1 MWVLCTP
8 FCSCHLGLTMSNLFC
23 SFMDSLIP
31 FGGLVS
37 DTYEANSLTAN
48 SCPQALR
55 CQQCNDRYE
64 QEVATIIR
72 GSGIT
77 AEDHHQGGLPS
88 LLQNGSMIGANNG
101 FDAVKV

>member
-1 MWVLCTP
+1 MC
-8 FCSCHLGLTMSNLFC
+8 
-23 SFMDSLIP
+23 
-31 FGGLVS
+31 
-37 DTYEANSLTAN
+37 DTYDANSLMP
-48 SCPQALR
+48 SGPR

-77 AEDHHQGGLPS
+77 AEAHQEGLPS
-88 LLQNGSMIGANNG
+88 LLQNGSMMDPNSG

>member
-1 MWVLCTP
+1 M
-8 FCSCHLGLTMSNLFC
+8 ME
-23 SFMDSLIP
+23 SFVP
-31 FGGLVS
+31 FGDFMC

-77 AEDHHQGGLPS
+77 AESHQEDLPS
-88 LLQNGSMIGANNG
+88 LQNGSMMGPNSG

>member
-1 MWVLCTP
+1 M
-8 FCSCHLGLTMSNLFC
+8 ME
-23 SFMDSLIP
+23 SFVP
-31 FGGLVS
+31 FGGFMC
-37 DTYEANSLTAN
+37 DAYEANSLTAN

-77 AEDHHQGGLPS
+77 AESHQEDLHS
-88 LLQNGSMIGANNG
+88 LLQNGIMMDPNSG

>member
-1 MWVLCTP
+1 MC
-8 FCSCHLGLTMSNLFC
+8 
-23 SFMDSLIP
+23 
-31 FGGLVS
+31 
-37 DTYEANSLTAN
+37 DTYEANSLAAN

-77 AEDHHQGGLPS
+77 AEAHQEDLPS
-88 LLQNGSMIGANNG
+88 LLQNGSMMSPNSG
-101 FDAVKV
+101 FDAVKFFFSAG

>member
-1 MWVLCTP
+1 M
-8 FCSCHLGLTMSNLFC
+8 ME
-23 SFMDSLIP
+23 SFVP
-31 FGGLVS
+31 FGGFMC
-37 DTYEANSLTAN
+37 DAYEANSLTAN

-77 AEDHHQGGLPS
+77 AESHQEDLPS
-88 LLQNGSMIGANNG
+88 LQNGSMMGPNSG

>member
-1 MWVLCTP
+1 MC
-8 FCSCHLGLTMSNLFC
+8 
-23 SFMDSLIP
+23 
-31 FGGLVS
+31 

-64 QEVATIIR
+64 QEAATIIR

-77 AEDHHQGGLPS
+77 AEAHQEGLPS
-88 LLQNGSMIGANNG
+88 LLQNGSMMGHG
-101 FDAVKV
+101 FDALKV

>member
-1 MWVLCTP
+1 ME
-8 FCSCHLGLTMSNLFC
+8 
-23 SFMDSLIP
+23 SFVP
-31 FGGLVS
+31 FGGFMC
-37 DTYEANSLTAN
+37 DAYEANSLTAN

-77 AEDHHQGGLPS
+77 AESHQEDLPS
-88 LLQNGSMIGANNG
+88 LQNGSMMGPNSG

>member
-1 MWVLCTP
+1 
-8 FCSCHLGLTMSNLFC
+8 
-23 SFMDSLIP
+23 MDALLP

-48 SCPQALR
+48 SCPPALR

>member
-1 MWVLCTP
+1 ME
-8 FCSCHLGLTMSNLFC
+8 
-23 SFMDSLIP
+23 SFVP
-31 FGGLVS
+31 FGGFLC
-37 DTYEANSLTAN
+37 DPYEAN

-77 AEDHHQGGLPS
+77 AEAHQDGLPS
-88 LLQNGSMIGANNG
+88 MLQNGSMMGPNNG
-101 FDAVKV
+101 FDVLKV

>member
-1 MWVLCTP
+1 MC
-8 FCSCHLGLTMSNLFC
+8 
-23 SFMDSLIP
+23 DA
-31 FGGLVS
+31 
-37 DTYEANSLTAN
+37 YEANSLTAN

-64 QEVATIIR
+64 QEAATIIR

-77 AEDHHQGGLPS
+77 AEAHQEGLPS
-88 LLQNGSMIGANNG
+88 LLQNGSMMGPNNG

>member
-1 MWVLCTP
+1 ME
-8 FCSCHLGLTMSNLFC
+8 
-23 SFMDSLIP
+23 SFVP
-31 FGGLVS
+31 FGDFMC

-77 AEDHHQGGLPS
+77 AESHQEDLPS
-88 LLQNGSMIGANNG
+88 LQNGSMMGPNSG

>member
-1 MWVLCTP
+1 M
-8 FCSCHLGLTMSNLFC
+8 ME
-23 SFMDSLIP
+23 SFVP
-31 FGGLVS
+31 FGDFMC

-55 CQQCNDRYE
+55 CQQCNNRYE
-64 QEVATIIR
+64 QEAATIIR

-77 AEDHHQGGLPS
+77 AESHQEDLPS
-88 LLQNGSMIGANNG
+88 LQNGSMMGPNSG